1 MRAKTATFALRI
13 VLVCGLAAAGCVPAQ
28 TTNPAPGW
36 PDRAP
41 EYDEIASYLAA
52 FLRYVTWPPPDTPA
66 NEPWRIGVLGQDPF
80 GPMLDRVLVGK
91 TLDQHRIEAVR
102 AVSADQLAGCR
113 IAFVNPASPAECA
126 AALRAF
132 AGKPVLT
139 VIYLGNAPTPEP
151 SGAVIELLLTDG
163 RIRYL
168 LNSEALAAQNL
179 RPTPG
184 LLENA
189 LRRPSAVNPVTPAAP
204 TPPVA
209 PPSTPPTA

>member
-1 MRAKTATFALRI
+1 MTSIDHRSLPFLMPEYCKGCGRCVASCTKDCISLGAEINPVTGLVPV
-13 VLVCGLAAAGCVPAQ
+13 VLDLERCNLCGLCIDAC
-28 TTNPAPGW
+28 
-36 PDRAP
+36 P
-41 EYDEIASYLAA
+41 E
-52 FLRYVTWPPPDTPA
+52 
-66 NEPWRIGVLGQDPF
+66 PF
-80 GPMLDRVLVGK
+80 GLRPEAEREPFELV
-91 TLDQHRIEAVR
+91 D
-102 AVSADQLAGCR
+102 
-113 IAFVNPASPAECA
+113 PAHLFGP
-126 AALRAF
+126 RPF
-132 AGKPVLT
+132 D
-139 VIYLGNAPTPEP
+139 APTPEP

-189 LRRPSAVNPVTPAAP
+189 LRRPSAVNPVAPAAP